1 MNPIVNEL
9 RELSAVRSDAD
20 PVVTVYLN
28 TRWSDEMQRDRV
40 RLFVRQKVKW
50 AREQGIDSG
59 LGRSLDRI
67 ERYVE
72 GLCRQAYDE
81 SANGVAIFACDGLGL
96 WKTITARR
104 TFEPYFA
111 LADVPHVL
119 QLARAVDDFEPV
131 VVAFVDAKGA
141 RVFET
146 AVGELLAEARIVEST
161 PKRHSMGG
169 WSQLK
174 FQRRVEKEIERNLA
188 EAAEHVAYLV
198 QLEPRNHVVLVGPHE
213 MVRHFEARLPHFV
226 RERIMARMPHQR
238 PRGPKK
244 GAIRDDLLE
253 QVIDRLIDHE
263 REKESDN
270 ADRVVG
276 EALAGGLAVVGPEDV
291 VLAANEE
298 RVHLLVIEE
307 DFDEPGWRCRQC
319 EALSATGPIECRY
332 CGGPVD
338 GVDLGQAL
346 IRRVLRA
353 SGDVDVVAHQP
364 RLHHY
369 RGVGAF
375 LRHRGA
381 LQREVGTTSPAPF
394 F

>member
-1 MNPIVNEL
+1 
-9 RELSAVRSDAD
+9 
-20 PVVTVYLN
+20 
-28 TRWSDEMQRDRV
+28 
-40 RLFVRQKVKW
+40 
-50 AREQGIDSG
+50 
-59 LGRSLDRI
+59 
-67 ERYVE
+67 
-72 GLCRQAYDE
+72 
-81 SANGVAIFACDGLGL
+81 
-96 WKTITARR
+96 
-104 TFEPYFA
+104 
-111 LADVPHVL
+111 
-119 QLARAVDDFEPV
+119 
-131 VVAFVDAKGA
+131 
-141 RVFET
+141 
-146 AVGELLAEARIVEST
+146 
-161 PKRHSMGG
+161 
-169 WSQLK
+169 
-174 FQRRVEKEIERNLA
+174 
-188 EAAEHVAYLV
+188 
-198 QLEPRNHVVLVGPHE
+198 
-213 MVRHFEARLPHFV
+213 VRHFEARLPHFV

-263 REKESDN
+263 REKESDD

-307 DFDEPGWRCRQC
+307 DFAEPGWRCRQC